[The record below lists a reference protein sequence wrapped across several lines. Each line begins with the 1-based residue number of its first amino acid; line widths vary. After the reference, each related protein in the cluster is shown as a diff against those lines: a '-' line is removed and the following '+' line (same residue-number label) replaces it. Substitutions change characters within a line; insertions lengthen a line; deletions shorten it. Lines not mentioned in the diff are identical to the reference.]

1 MKKMKRILAG
11 ALAGMMLF
19 SAMPA
24 MSLNAEEAN
33 VETEVQEEVTSIDEN
48 IVEESAEEETVIADE
63 NECEEENVIIEEEI
77 KLNYLYIS
85 QNTLASDDVQDI
97 VVSWGDGTE
106 NAENVE
112 LWYQI
117 NGEPAGF
124 VELENK
130 GSGLFLYQNSFE
142 DVGTYYFTCVSVA
155 ADGQEYDYF
164 LDEIGIDAAFDVYD
178 ETEDDI
184 PGVAV
189 IETEDVENTQA
200 EEIVSEALEEVAAD
214 SGVSISTY
222 TLDNDS
228 SDGELV
234 IALDP
239 GHDATHAGAQGNGI
253 KEEVAT
259 LKIAQYCKA
268 ELEKYAGVR
277 VYMCRDS
284 AACPYPGTTSTNDIV
299 KRVEASVAE
308 GADVYVSIHLNSAET
323 SAASGAEVWYP
334 DSSQTPNTT
343 AEGKA
348 LAEKIQ
354 AELVS
359 LGLKNRGAQETDNNF
374 TCMREGGKYDLPAI
388 IIEHAFVSNASDA
401 SKYLSSDAKLQT
413 LGVADAQGI
422 VEYYGLSL
430 KTESDIESELK
441 IQVHVQDIGWMSWT
455 SEKEQ
460 VGTTGKALPIE
471 AIKIKLGDSIPEGD
485 IEYRVHVRNIGW
497 MDWVKNGEIAGT
509 TGRALSIEAI
519 QIRLTGEVAE
529 SYGLVYSAHV
539 SDFGWLDSVN
549 TGECA
554 GSEGYAKSVECL
566 TIEIK
571 PLTEI
576 VESTGCGFVKK
587 CDSAVLKYSGHV
599 ENIGDVK
606 AVTNGSVLGTT
617 GRALQMEGLNIMLNT
632 ESLGIDGGVEYRAHV
647 QDYGWMD
654 WVTSGQFVGTKGE
667 YKQIE
672 ALQIKLT
679 GKIAEQY
686 DIYYRCHVENIGWM
700 GWTKNGEM
708 AGTSKYAYQVEAIQ
722 ILIQPKKVSAPGS
735 TQNCYCVGNIK

>member
-33 VETEVQEEVTSIDEN
+33 IETEVQEEVTSIDEN

-106 NAENVE
+106 NVENVE

-124 VELENK
+124 IELENK

-189 IETEDVENTQA
+189 IETEDVENAQA

-308 GADVYVSIHLNSAET
+308 GADIYVSIHLNSSVS
-323 SAASGAEVWYP
+323 SAAKGAEVWYP

-348 LAEKIQ
+348 LSEKIQ

-359 LGLKNRGAQETDNNF
+359 LGLYNRGAQETDNNF

-401 SKYLSSDAKLQT
+401 SNYLSSDAKLKK

-422 VEYYGLSL
+422 VEFYGLSL
-430 KTESDIESELK
+430 KTDADVDSELK
-441 IQVHVQDIGWMSWT
+441 IQAHVQNYGWMSWT
-455 SEKEQ
+455 GEGEL
-460 VGTTGKALPIE
+460 VGTTGESLRLEAL
-471 AIKIKLGDSIPEGD
+471 KIKLSDDLPDGD
-485 IEYRVHVRNIGW
+485 IEYRVHVQNKGW
-497 MDWVKNGEIAGT
+497 TEWKKNGEIAGT
-509 TGRALSIEAI
+509 IGESLRIEAI
-519 QIRLTGEVAE
+519 QVRLTGDIAE
-529 SYGLVYSAHV
+529 EYGLVYKSHV
-539 SDFGWLDSVN
+539 QDFGWLDEVCTNEMS
-549 TGECA
+549 
-554 GSEGYAKSVECL
+554 GSEGYSKRLECFE
-566 TIEIK
+566 IEIK
-571 PLTEI
+571 PLSEI
-576 VESTGCGFVKK
+576 EESTGTGFIKK
-587 CDSAVLKYSGHV
+587 CASTVLEYSGHV
-599 ENIGDVK
+599 QNIGDVK
-606 AVTNGSVLGTT
+606 GVLNGAILGTT
-617 GRALQMEGLNIMLNT
+617 GKSLRIEGLTINLDT
-632 ESLGIDGGVEYRAHV
+632 DELGVDGGLEYRAHV
-647 QDYGWMD
+647 QNYGWMD
-654 WVTSGQFVGTKGE
+654 WVSNGEFVGTKGE
-667 YKQIE
+667 SKRIE
-672 ALQIKLT
+672 ALKIKLT
-679 GKIAEQY
+679 GEAAEKY
-686 DIYYRCHVENIGWM
+686 DIYYRCHVQNVGWM
-700 GWTKNGEM
+700 GWAKNGAM
-708 AGTSKYAYQVEAIQ
+708 SGTSGASYRIEAVQ
-722 ILIQPKKVSAPGS
+722 ILIQPKGVSAPGTTS
-735 TQNCYCVGNIK
+735 NCYRAWK